1 MIRIDERLTGICAG
15 IEDMKDD
22 FDARMEEQKAT
33 IDNVTMLID
42 EQLTDADKRI
52 SKLEKWKT
60 QTKTTYG
67 IIVAVA
73 SFVLYIGVTCIVKY
87 WM

>member
-1 MIRIDERLTGICAG
+1 
-15 IEDMKDD
+15 MKDD
-22 FDARMEEQKAT
+22 FDERMEEQRVTLA
-33 IDNVTMLID
+33 NVTMMID

-67 IIVAVA
+67 IAVA
-73 SFVLYIGVTCIVKY
+73 IISLILYTGITCAIKL
-87 WM
+87 WMG